1 MSKYK
6 SDFRPRLKGNKKKAF
21 LNITKDENRV
31 LVIGD
36 LHEPFCLDGYLDFC
50 KKVYAEQNCNKVVFI
65 GDIIDNHY
73 SSYHE
78 TDADGMSGGE
88 ELDLAI
94 DNISKWY
101 KAFPIADV
109 TLGNHDIIISRKAQ
123 TGSIPSKWIK
133 EYKEVLNTPKWTFT
147 HKLEIDGVA
156 YIHGIGSKAHVRSV
170 KDMQSTVQ
178 GHHHTEAYTIW
189 KVGSN
194 NKVFGMQVGCGIDKD
209 SYAMAYGK
217 WFPKPAIG
225 CGVVIN
231 GKTAINYLMDL

>member
-1 MSKYK
+1 MSKK
-6 SDFRPRLKGNKKKAF
+6 EKDFRPRLRKNVKKAY

-101 KAFPIADV
+101 KAFPVADV

-133 EYKEVLNTPKWTFT
+133 EYKEVLNTPKWNFT

-194 NKVFGMQVGCGIDKD
+194 NKVFGMQVGCGINKD

-231 GKTAINYLMDL
+231 GKIAINILMDL